1 MGNPKK
7 KRFKMEIHRTPLLV
21 GGKSRGYATGTRTI
35 GAKGF
40 VWLSGVVG
48 FDPDTGEI
56 PAGMAEQTKLTMQN
70 IKSRLEEYG
79 TSPKNITL
87 LRFYF
92 KGEFPNG
99 IFSDPTYSEFTAV
112 IEEFWKENCPEF
124 LREKNPPALTVIG
137 VTGLGKP
144 ELLLEID
151 VVAAVE

>member
-1 MGNPKK
+1 
-7 KRFKMEIHRTPLLV
+7 MEIQRSQSIV
-21 GGKSRGYATGTRTI
+21 AGKPRGYATGTRAI

-48 FDPDTGEI
+48 FEPNTGEI
-56 PAGMAEQTKLTMQN
+56 PEGIREQTKLTMEN

-79 TSPKNITL
+79 TFLKNITL
-87 LRFYF
+87 LRLYF

-99 IFSDPTYSEFTAV
+99 VFNDPKYPESTAV

-124 LREKNPPALTVIG
+124 LKGNNPPAMTLIG
-137 VTGLGKP
+137 VTALARP
-144 ELLLEID
+144 QVLLEID

>member
-1 MGNPKK
+1 
-7 KRFKMEIHRTPLLV
+7 MEIHRTPLLV
-21 GGKSRGYATGTRTI
+21 GGKSRGYATGTKII

-56 PAGMAEQTKLTMQN
+56 PVSMAEQTRLTMQN

-79 TSPKNITL
+79 TSLKNITL

-99 IFSDPTYSEFTAV
+99 IFNAPIYPDCAAA
-112 IEEFWKENCPEF
+112 IEEFWKDNCPEF
-124 LREKNPPALTVIG
+124 LREKNPPAQTAIG
-137 VTGLGKP
+137 VTGLGRP

>member
-1 MGNPKK
+1 
-7 KRFKMEIHRTPLLV
+7 MEIYRTPLIV
-21 GGKSRGYATGTRTI
+21 AGRPRGYAKGTRAI

-48 FDPDTGEI
+48 FDSDTGEV
-56 PAGMAEQTKLTMQN
+56 PEGMREQTKLTMTN

-79 TSPKNITL
+79 TSLKNIVH
-87 LRFYF
+87 LRQYF

-99 IFSDPTYSEFTAV
+99 VFNDPKFPECAAV

-124 LREKNPPALTVIG
+124 LKENNPPALTIIG
-137 VTGLGKP
+137 VTALARP
-144 ELLLEID
+144 QLLLEID

>member
-1 MGNPKK
+1 
-7 KRFKMEIHRTPLLV
+7 MEIHRTPMIV
-21 GGKSRGYATGTRTI
+21 AGQPRGYAKGTRAI

-56 PAGMAEQTKLTMQN
+56 PEGIREQTKLTMEN

-79 TSPKNITL
+79 TSLQNIVL
-87 LRFYF
+87 LRQYF

-99 IFSDPTYSEFTAV
+99 VFSDPKYPESAAV
-112 IEEFWKENCPEF
+112 IEEFWKENCSEF
-124 LREKNPPALTVIG
+124 LKENNPPAITILG
-137 VTGLGKP
+137 VTALARP
-144 ELLLEID
+144 QIFLEID

>member
-1 MGNPKK
+1 
-7 KRFKMEIHRTPLLV
+7 MEIHRSPLIV
-21 GGKSRGYATGTRTI
+21 AGKPRGYAKGTRVI

-56 PAGMAEQTKLTMQN
+56 PEGMREQTKLTMAN

-79 TSPKNITL
+79 ISLKNIVL
-87 LRFYF
+87 LRQYF

-99 IFSDPTYSEFTAV
+99 MFNDPKYPECAAV

-124 LREKNPPALTVIG
+124 LKENNPPALTIVG
-137 VTGLGKP
+137 VTALARP
-144 ELLLEID
+144 QLLLEID

>member
-1 MGNPKK
+1 
-7 KRFKMEIHRTPLLV
+7 MEIHRKPLIV
-21 GGKSRGYATGTRTI
+21 AGRPRGYAKGTRAI

-48 FDPDTGEI
+48 FDTDTGEV
-56 PAGMAEQTKLTMQN
+56 PEGMREQTKLIMAN

-79 TSPKNITL
+79 TSLKNIVH
-87 LRFYF
+87 LRQYF

-99 IFSDPTYSEFTAV
+99 VFNDPEYPEYAAV

-124 LREKNPPALTVIG
+124 LKENNPPALTIIG
-137 VTGLGKP
+137 VTALARP
-144 ELLLEID
+144 QLLLEID